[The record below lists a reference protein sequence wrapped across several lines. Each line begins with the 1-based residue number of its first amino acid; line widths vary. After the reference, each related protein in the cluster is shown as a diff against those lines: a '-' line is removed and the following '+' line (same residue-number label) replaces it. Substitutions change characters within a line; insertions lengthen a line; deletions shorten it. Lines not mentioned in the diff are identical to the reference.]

1 MLLGLSCANP
11 DSAQRPSMRRVLQIL
26 NNNNEGVALVVPK
39 EKPTLTFSSGLPLSL
54 DEIVSDAEE
63 EVNCGQVVCEIKID

>member
-1 MLLGLSCANP
+1 M
-11 DSAQRPSMRRVLQIL
+11 D
-26 NNNNEGVALVVPK
+26 VVGGA
-39 EKPTLTFSSGLPLSL
+39 EEVDWFGFGL

>member
-1 MLLGLSCANP
+1 M
-11 DSAQRPSMRRVLQIL
+11 QIL